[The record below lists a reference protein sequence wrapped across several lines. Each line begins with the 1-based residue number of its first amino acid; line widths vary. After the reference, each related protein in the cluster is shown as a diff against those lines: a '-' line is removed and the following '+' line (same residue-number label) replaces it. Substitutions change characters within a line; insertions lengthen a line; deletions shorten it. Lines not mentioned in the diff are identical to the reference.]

1 MKLWAKGLE
10 TNKAIERFTVGSDP
24 VLDLRLVEFDC
35 VASQAH
41 AAMLVK
47 IGVLKKDEAKVLIS
61 ELDGIKKAAASG
73 KFIIGPDQEDCH
85 TAIENWLTQKCGEAG
100 KKIHTGRSRNDQV
113 LTALRLYEK
122 DALLKLKEAVIGL
135 IKAILDAGDKYG
147 ALPMP
152 GYTHMRKAMPT
163 TVGLWL
169 GGFETSLDDDMMLLD
184 AVANMLDKSPL
195 GSAAGFGVPVLGLD
209 PEMTAKAMGFSGPI
223 ENPNYAQIS
232 RGKLESSLLHALTQV
247 MFTLNKMATDIMLY
261 STAEFGFISLPAEL
275 CTGSSIMPHKKNADV
290 VELIR
295 GYYHVVVAEE
305 MKVKGL
311 ISSLPS
317 GYNRDLQ
324 LTKEP
329 VFKALDITF
338 DCLQMMTLVVA
349 SMEMDAERMKQAMTP
364 ELYAT
369 QEAYMLVKQGVP
381 FREAYRTVGKKYAV

>member
-1 MKLWAKGLE
+1 MAKAAGA
-10 TNKAIERFTVGSDP
+10 KVIERFTVGSDP

-35 VASQAH
+35 IASQAH

-47 IGVLKKDEAKVLIS
+47 IGVLKEDEAKALIS
-61 ELDGIKKAAASG
+61 ELERIKKTAAAG

-122 DALLKLKEAVIGL
+122 DSLSKMEGAVIEL
-135 IKAILDAGDKYG
+135 KKAITTAIERYG
-147 ALPMP
+147 SLPMP

-163 TVGLWL
+163 TAGLWL
-169 GGFETSLDDDMMLLD
+169 DGFEASLDDDLMLLKS
-184 AVANMLDKSPL
+184 VANIMNKSPL
-195 GSAAGFGVPVLGLD
+195 GSAAGFGVPILGLD
-209 PEMTAKAMGFSGPI
+209 TVMTAKAMGFCGPM

-261 STAEFGFISLPAEL
+261 STAEFGFVSLPAEL
-275 CTGSSIMPHKKNADV
+275 CTGSSIMPQKKNADV

-311 ISSLPS
+311 IGSLPS

-329 VFKALDITF
+329 VFKALDIAF
-338 DCLQMMTLVVA
+338 DCLELMALVVENMTLN
-349 SMEMDAERMKQAMTP
+349 AEKLQQAMTP

-369 QEAYMLVKQGVP
+369 QEAYLLVKQGVP
-381 FREAYRTVGKKYAV
+381 FREAYRTVGKNF